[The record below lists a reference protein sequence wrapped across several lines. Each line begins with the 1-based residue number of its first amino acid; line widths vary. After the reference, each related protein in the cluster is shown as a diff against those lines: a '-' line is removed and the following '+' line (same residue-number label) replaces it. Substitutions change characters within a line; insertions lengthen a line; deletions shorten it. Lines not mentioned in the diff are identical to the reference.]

1 MFCIDLVYIILQHVL
16 AILKSQCTVLKDY
29 HIQHNEMLHF
39 HVNVGVVVVN
49 SCRDTRTG
57 DDADKGSK
65 IRKLYL

>member
-1 MFCIDLVYIILQHVL
+1 
-16 AILKSQCTVLKDY
+16 
-29 HIQHNEMLHF
+29 MLHF